1 MNNVVIRIGAISP
14 ILEIELE
21 IIKSKIDLKEN
32 LTLYKCND
40 KVPTCFWNNSRVQQI
55 CNICK
60 SKFNN
65 GLNLLELEKKIIIKN
80 FDLSEYS
87 KIEIKYP
94 KNVGLVSKFIFDK
107 AKLGI
112 GVLSSLVSKYKDHQ
126 LQSLPKK
133 VYFREIE
140 LAVKTYLFFL
150 NEWKDKKP
158 DKIYIFNGRIT
169 EYFAIKAVCEKLNIN
184 FFVYETAQSPEKY
197 VLQKNSTVHD
207 FGNIKKEISKKIY
220 LNKKIRLNI
229 KKFLLLNNKKKNLIK
244 LDLFPHLNFTKKMKQ
259 NHLPNKFDYSK
270 RNIVIFNTS
279 IDERA
284 SLIDPNNNK
293 IIKNTIYSDD
303 NVGIIKI
310 LNYFKNNNNFF
321 FYIRAHPNLSSK
333 NYLFRKNSQII
344 FLEQI
349 KNNFN
354 NAEVI
359 MPDSIVDSYALMR
372 NCEKV
377 LTFGSSMGA
386 ESTYWGK
393 PSILLNRAFY
403 EDEDCVYEPRSH
415 QEAVKLI
422 SFVNLKPKNSNNCMR
437 YFYYSSFFGLR
448 FKYFVFRDNQLFF
461 KGKKIKVSFFYKII
475 NLIIYFTIYLP
486 KKFVTD
492 PRQFIIYF
500 NKKFSWSNFS

>member
-21 IIKSKIDLKEN
+21 IIKSEINRNEN
-32 LTLYKCND
+32 LTLYVCND
-40 KVPTCFWNNSRVQQI
+40 NVPTCFWNNSRVQQI

-65 GLNLLELEKKIIIKN
+65 GLNLLDLKKKITIQN
-80 FDLSEYS
+80 FDLSKYDG
-87 KIEIKYP
+87 IEIKYP
-94 KNVGLVSKFIFDK
+94 NNIELIPKFIFDK

-112 GVLSSLVSKYKDHQ
+112 GVLSSLVSKYKDHK
-126 LQSLPKK
+126 LQDLPKK

-150 NEWKDKKP
+150 NEWQDKKP
-158 DKIYIFNGRIT
+158 DKVYIFNGRVT
-169 EYFAIKAVCEKLNIN
+169 EYFAIKAVCKKLNIS
-184 FFVYETAQSPEKY
+184 FFIYETAASQEKY

-207 FGNIKKEISKKIY
+207 FDYIKKEIKKKIY
-220 LNKKIRLNI
+220 LNKKIKRDI
-229 KKFLLLNNKKKNLIK
+229 KKFLNNKKKKIIK
-244 LDLFPHLNFTKKMKQ
+244 LDVFSYLNFTKKMKT
-259 NHLPNKFDYSK
+259 NYLPNKFNYSK
-270 RNIVIFNTS
+270 RNIVIFNSS

-284 SLIDPNNNK
+284 SLIDARENK
-293 IIKNTIYSDD
+293 VINTIYSDD
-303 NVGIIKI
+303 NLGIIKI
-310 LNYFKNNNNFF
+310 LNSFKNSKDFY
-321 FYIRAHPNLSSK
+321 FYIRAHPNLLSK

-344 FLEQI
+344 FLEKI

-354 NAEVI
+354 NAEII
-359 MPDSIVDSYALMR
+359 MPDSMVDSYALMR

-386 ESTYWGK
+386 EATYYGK
-393 PSILLNRAFY
+393 PSILLTRAFY

-415 QEAVKLI
+415 QEVVKLI
-422 SFVNLKPKNSNNCMR
+422 SFVNLKPKNLNNCMR
-437 YFYYSSFFGLR
+437 FFYYSSFYGLR

-461 KGKKIKVSFFYKII
+461 KGKKIKVSFFYKLV

-486 KKFVTD
+486 KKFLTN
-492 PRQFIIYF
+492 PKQFIIYF